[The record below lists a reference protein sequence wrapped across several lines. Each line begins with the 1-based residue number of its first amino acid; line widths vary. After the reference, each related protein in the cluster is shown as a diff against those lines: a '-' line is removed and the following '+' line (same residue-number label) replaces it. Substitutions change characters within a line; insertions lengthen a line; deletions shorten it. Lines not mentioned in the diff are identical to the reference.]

1 MCFYFTPFDEYVAT
15 LTLYGGCNTIFK
27 PVSSKIVTSGIYL
40 LIVTTVCWTPKD
52 RIRSKEIFLLSIKKN
67 LSWILLI
74 FPLSKINVLSKMFL
88 HAFWFAH
95 EKPIACT
102 AIDLPWLFVLNDTIS
117 TESSIT
123 VFLAAL
129 FWIRQKLIANFT
141 NEAWLNR
148 IDSMLFFQPSQ
159 FPKIFC
165 PIFANFLNFI
175 PIPLQFITLLLPAGF
190 YPLIH
195 II

>member
-1 MCFYFTPFDEYVAT
+1 
-15 LTLYGGCNTIFK
+15 
-27 PVSSKIVTSGIYL
+27 
-40 LIVTTVCWTPKD
+40 
-52 RIRSKEIFLLSIKKN
+52 
-67 LSWILLI
+67 
-74 FPLSKINVLSKMFL
+74 MFL

-102 AIDLPWLFVLNDTIS
+102 AIVLPWLFVLNDTIS

-148 IDSMLFFQPSQ
+148 IDSMLFFQLSQ
-159 FPKIFC
+159 LPKIFC

-195 II
+195 IIQWWLHKSLVLKDWLRYICRSWFNFRIIGFEERRFRACTFLSFSRINRSWIISWISPKLMTIRKIKISN